1 MLIELENSFN
11 DNGTFVP
18 KENNNADYKNILER
32 ISNGEQY
39 QSYDSLAE
47 AKECKKQ
54 ALKANRDNALN
65 NSIYSISV
73 NGEGCDFYLRTS
85 DLAAIQERINSLSND
100 TSTKSWGCTDG
111 KRVELN
117 KAAFQSLYRHIGIN
131 DETVYNLYAEKL
143 DEIENITSDGE
154 YFDENNNPITPLQ
167 ALENININFS

>member
-1 MLIELENSFN
+1 MIYLKEPNTNQIVEFQNEASIGISFEGWIRLNEEQSLIYELQK
-11 DNGTFVP
+11 T
-18 KENNNADYKNILER
+18 
-32 ISNGEQY
+32 
-39 QSYDSLAE
+39 
-47 AKECKKQ
+47 KECKKQ

-85 DLAAIQERINSLSND
+85 DLAAIQGRINNLPNN
-100 TSTKSWGCTDG
+100 TETMSWGCTDG
-111 KRVELN
+111 RRVQLN
-117 KAAFQSLYRHIGIN
+117 KTAFESLYRHIGIN